1 MSSVK
6 VAIVGCGYWGQNL
19 IRNFFEAEGAE
30 LRTVCDLDEK
40 ALAKV
45 KRRFPTV
52 QVTQALDEVLGD
64 PEIDAVAIATPVS
77 THFSFAQRA
86 LLAGKHVLVEKP
98 MCTSARLVQDLIQ
111 TAEQASKTLMVDHTF
126 LFTPAVRKMKQL
138 IDSNEIGDLL
148 YYDSIRINLGLVQSD
163 TNVLWDLGPHDFS
176 IMDYLCTLEPRS
188 VSASAVKHLHCA
200 HDNIAYVTVRFANTM
215 IAHFHLNWL
224 APVKVRTTLV
234 GGSKKMVVYDD
245 LQSSEKIKVYD
256 RGITQKHDPQR
267 REQML
272 TGYRDGDI
280 LVPKLETTE
289 ALRLM
294 AEEFI
299 NSIRE
304 RRKPITDGAH
314 AYRVVR
320 LLEAAQRSIEQNGRE
335 IDLDL
340 PGRLH
345 VERIPLAVGA

>member
-6 VAIVGCGYWGQNL
+6 MAIVGCGYWGQNL

-30 LRTVCDLDEK
+30 LTTVCDSDEN

-45 KRRFPTV
+45 RRRFPTL
-52 QVTQALDEVLGD
+52 QLSKSLDEVLDD
-64 PEIDAVAIATPVS
+64 PNIDAVAFATPAS
-77 THFSFAQRA
+77 THFPFAQRA

-98 MCTSARLVQDLIQ
+98 MCTSAGLVQELMDIAEQ
-111 TAEQASKTLMVDHTF
+111 TARTLMVDHTF
-126 LFTPAVRKMKQL
+126 LYTPAVRKMKKL
-138 IDSNEIGDLL
+138 IDSGEIGDML

-176 IMDYLCTLEPRS
+176 IMDYLCPLEPRS
-188 VSASAVKHLHCA
+188 VSASAVKHLHCQ

-234 GGSKKMVVYDD
+234 GGSKKMLVYDD

-256 RGITQKHDPQR
+256 RGITEKHDPQR
-267 REQML
+267 RERML

-294 AEEFI
+294 AEEFV

-304 RRKPITDGAH
+304 HRRPITDGVH

-320 LLEAAQRSIEQNGRE
+320 LLEAAQRSIEQHGRE

-345 VERIPLAVGA
+345 GERMPMAVGA